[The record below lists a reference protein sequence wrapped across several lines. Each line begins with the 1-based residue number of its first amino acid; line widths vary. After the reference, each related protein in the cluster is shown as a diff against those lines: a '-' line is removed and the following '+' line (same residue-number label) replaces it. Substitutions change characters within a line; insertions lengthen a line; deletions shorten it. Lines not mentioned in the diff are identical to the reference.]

1 MRRLV
6 CLLLPIAAALPAS
19 ARGAAGR
26 SFTSFWSNRDAT
38 RTDTR
43 R

>member
-6 CLLLPIAAALPAS
+6 CLLLIAAALPAS

-26 SFTSFWSNRDAT
+26 SFTSFWSNRDAI